1 MKRGT
6 FLVGVWALVSVVLG
20 GPIMAAGPYRTAQEA
35 VRVASAQMAQ
45 ARGMESM
52 VSDLELKATIAM
64 PESDD
69 PALYILAGQDNGF
82 VVVSASERMPAIL
95 GYSKG
100 AQGKTSTTSELINNT
115 GVAGANTIYSS
126 AHEDF
131 VEENMPPAMK
141 ELLEQYSKLASV
153 LEANPSATLKDAPVI
168 SDSKEQLIKTSWSQ
182 DEPFNNLTPVYNSK
196 GERAT
201 VGCVATAMAQIIYY
215 HKYPVKG
222 TGSIHYLTG
231 TNDFDIDV
239 TYGQPYDYDN
249 MLQSYC
255 YEDEQGYYRSVD
267 YTKEQGNAI
276 ATLMLHCG
284 AAVNMDYAADEQGG
298 SSSYSAYVPYAL
310 SRNFGYDKGSR
321 YYQQD
326 SYNGDWGELVRN
338 ELRADRPVLYGA
350 VSSTMGG
357 HAFVV
362 DGFDKENRF
371 HVNWGWGYNG
381 YYDGWFM
388 FTDLTIDEQDITF
401 DQWHMCVVGIQPEC
415 GGSYPAKAHNN
426 FISTRI
432 LPMPTNS
439 SIVTQYTFKRSD
451 EVRMYVELE
460 NYTDEFK
467 DYEIAMAI
475 YQGPTLIGLMG
486 RSKDYLDEVKG
497 ESNRYV
503 VHMGPMEGAWFSYA
517 DKLDLPVGNYTIL
530 PVYRPRY
537 EGQDGVWKYIPG
549 SNGKSVCYDLEAS
562 ALQYKLSP
570 AYSSNV
576 ETKYAEPATGKTLRD
591 GKIVIS
597 RGGHYY
603 DLLGRGF

>member
-6 FLVGVWALVSVVLG
+6 YLVYVWALVSVVLC
-20 GPIMAAGPYRTAQEA
+20 GPIKAAGPYRTAQEA

-52 VSDLELKATIAM
+52 ASGLELKATYTM

-82 VVVSASERMPAIL
+82 VVVSASERMPVIL

-100 AQGKTSTTSELINNT
+100 MRSTKGGTS
-115 GVAGANTIYSS
+115 VS
-126 AHEDF
+126 ADF

-141 ELLEQYSKLASV
+141 ELLEQYSRLASV
-153 LEANPSATLKDAPVI
+153 LDANPSATLKDAPVI
-168 SDSKEQLIKTSWSQ
+168 SDSKDQLIKTSWSQ
-182 DEPFNNLTPVYNSK
+182 REPFNNLTPVYNAE
-196 GERAT
+196 GERAA

-249 MLQSYC
+249 MLLSYC
-255 YEDEQGYYRSVD
+255 DDYYRTID
-267 YTKEQGNAI
+267 YTKEQGDAI

-284 AAVNMDYAADEQGG
+284 AAVNMDYAKDAKGQ
-298 SSSYSAYVPYAL
+298 SSSCVPYIPYAL

-321 YYQQD
+321 YYEQN
-326 SYNGDWGELVRN
+326 SYEGDWAELVRD
-338 ELRADRPVLYGA
+338 ELRADRPVVYGA
-350 VSSTMGG
+350 ISPTQGG

-381 YYDGWFM
+381 YYDGWFIL
-388 FTDLTIDEQDITF
+388 TDLTPREDLTF
-401 DQWHMCVVGIQPEC
+401 SEWHMCVVGIQPEC
-415 GGSYPAKAHNN
+415 GGSYEMKSHNN
-426 FISTRI
+426 FFT
-432 LPMPTNS
+432 T
-439 SIVTQYTFKRSD
+439 SIRTQHTFQRSD
-451 EVRMYVELE
+451 EVRMNMVMA
-460 NYTDEFK
+460 NYTDEFL
-467 DYEIAMAI
+467 DYEIAVAI

-486 RSKDYLDEVKG
+486 RSKDYLDEIKG

-503 VHMGPMEGAWFSYA
+503 VHIGPMEKGWLSFAEV
-517 DKLDLPVGNYTIL
+517 LDLPVGNYTLL
-530 PVYRPRY
+530 PVY
-537 EGQDGVWKYIPG
+537 
-549 SNGKSVCYDLEAS
+549 
-562 ALQYKLSP
+562 
-570 AYSSNV
+570 
-576 ETKYAEPATGKTLRD
+576 
-591 GKIVIS
+591 
-597 RGGHYY
+597 
-603 DLLGRGF
+603 